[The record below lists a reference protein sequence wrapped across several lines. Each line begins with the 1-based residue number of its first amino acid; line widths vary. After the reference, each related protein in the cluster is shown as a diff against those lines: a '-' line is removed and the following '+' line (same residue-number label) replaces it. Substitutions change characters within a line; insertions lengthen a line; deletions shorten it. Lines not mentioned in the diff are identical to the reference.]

1 MATSQ
6 RSQLISLY
14 EALIKSWNNRD
25 AKGMAGLYASG
36 GGQIGFDGSQVSGA
50 RRHRKT
56 SRAHIPRPSH
66 RQVRFHHP
74 GREIAR
80 RGRGPGCAP
89 SPAWFP
95 ATARTINPSL
105 NTVQT
110 MLARKQ
116 RSLWKVELFQ
126 NTPARLDGRPEEV
139 AAMTQ
144 ELQAVVKAQL

>member
-36 GGQIGFDGSQVSGA
+36 GGQIGFDGSQISGA
-50 RRHRKT
+50 GDIEQHLAPIFRDHPTPKFVFIIRDVKLLGDDVGLL
-56 SRAHIPRPSH
+56 RAIAGMVPRD
-66 RQVRFHHP
+66 
-74 GREIAR
+74 G
-80 RGRGPGCAP
+80 
-89 SPAWFP
+89 
-95 ATARTINPSL
+95 TDINPSL
-105 NTVQT
+105 NTVQS

-126 NTPARLDGRPEEV
+126 NTPARLDGRPADV

-144 ELQAVVKAQL
+144 ELQAAVKAQL

>member
-1 MATSQ
+1 MALSQ

-25 AKGMAGLYASG
+25 AKGMAGLYAAG
-36 GGQIGFDGSQVSGA
+36 GGQIGFDGSQV
-50 RRHRKT
+50 
-56 SRAHIPRPSH
+56 
-66 RQVRFHHP
+66 
-74 GREIAR
+74 
-80 RGRGPGCAP
+80 RGPGDIEKHLTP
-89 SPAWFP
+89 IFRDHP
-95 ATARTINPSL
+95 TARFVFIINEVKLLSDAVGLVRAIAGMVSRDGSEINSSL
-105 NTVQT
+105 NAVQS

-144 ELQAVVKAQL
+144 KLQAVVKAQL

>member
-6 RSQLISLY
+6 RSQLTSLY

-25 AKGMAGLYASG
+25 AKGMAGLYTAS
-36 GGQIGFDGSQVSGA
+36 GGQIGFDGSQVSTPGDIDKHLTPIF
-50 RRHRKT
+50 RD
-56 SRAHIPRPSH
+56 
-66 RQVRFHHP
+66 HP
-74 GREIAR
+74 
-80 RGRGPGCAP
+80 
-89 SPAWFP
+89 
-95 ATARTINPSL
+95 TARFVFIIREVKLLGETVGLVRAVAGMVPRDSAEINSPL
-105 NTVQT
+105 NAIQT

-144 ELQAVVKAQL
+144 ELQAVIKAQL

>member
-25 AKGMAGLYASG
+25 AKGMAGLYTAG
-36 GGQIGFDGSQVSGA
+36 GGQIGFDGSQIS
-50 RRHRKT
+50 
-56 SRAHIPRPSH
+56 
-66 RQVRFHHP
+66 
-74 GREIAR
+74 
-80 RGRGPGCAP
+80 GPGDIEKHLVP
-89 SPAWFP
+89 IFRDHP
-95 ATARTINPSL
+95 TARFVFIIREVKLLGDAVGLVRAIAGMVPRDGSEINASL
-105 NTVQT
+105 NAVQS

-139 AAMTQ
+139 TAMTE
-144 ELQAVVKAQL
+144 ELQSVVKMQL

>member
-14 EALIKSWNNRD
+14 EALIKCWNNRD

-36 GGQIGFDGSQVSGA
+36 GAQIGFDGSEVSGA
-50 RRHRKT
+50 GDIEKHLAPIFRDHPTPKFVFIIRDVKLLGDDVGLL
-56 SRAHIPRPSH
+56 RAIAGMVPRD
-66 RQVRFHHP
+66 
-74 GREIAR
+74 G
-80 RGRGPGCAP
+80 
-89 SPAWFP
+89 
-95 ATARTINPSL
+95 TTINASL
-105 NTVQT
+105 NTVQS

-126 NTPARLDGRPEEV
+126 NTPARLDGRPEDV

-144 ELQAVVKAQL
+144 ELQAAVNAQL